1 MTESDEQE
9 KLEKKLGL
17 DSIKD
22 LAVEQFP
29 QFLQEIPSLDKET
42 VMSIVATLPDFRH
55 LVTGSLDQVEKG
67 SNSVLAANWRSQKK
81 VHAAFKDYR
90 RMIERELD
98 RGPLS
103 PEERYHL
110 LSLVKEAVELEKEL
124 NTDHQAFALAAVKTV
139 AFTGAAI
146 GVVAIAAAAAL
157 FNNNDSSDKS

>member
-1 MTESDEQE
+1 MTQSEEQT

-22 LAVEQFP
+22 LAVNQFP
-29 QFLQEIPSLDKET
+29 QFLQEIPSMDKES
-42 VMSIVATLPDFRH
+42 VMAIVATLPDFRH

-67 SNSVLAANWRSQKK
+67 ANSVLAAHWRSQKK

-110 LSLVKEAVELEKEL
+110 LGLVKEAIELEKEM
-124 NTDHQAFALAAVKTV
+124 NDDHKAFALAAVKTV
-139 AFTGAAI
+139 AIAGAAI
-146 GVVAIAAAAAL
+146 GAVAIASAATL
-157 FNNNDSSDKS
+157 LSNNSSDKS